1 MVPSLRADGFSDK
14 ALLYLFSHLP
24 SGNVGVAGQTCAF
37 SLRPG
42 ATLQT
47 AKELVRFCNSL
58 LSYREPIPSA
68 ADKRKLILL
77 VIFDA

>member
-24 SGNVGVAGQTCAF
+24 SGNVDVAGQTCAF

-47 AKELVRFCNSL
+47 AKELARFCYSL
-58 LSYREPIPSA
+58 FNYRDQIPFKT
-68 ADKRKLILL
+68 DNRKLIFR